1 MRLPGAGRKLL
12 PMKHRSPLFGCLLA
26 AYVAP
31 VAALSLQFDYSLDT
45 EGFFTPARRAV
56 LEAAGATLSTLVTDS
71 LSPITSGG
79 SNQFTAR
86 LTHPGTL
93 ATLSLPGFSVAADTL
108 QVFVGGNSTLGPDT
122 LGFGG
127 PGGFQ
132 VSGTAAFVANA
143 VARGQSG
150 PTSGALATEFA
161 PWGGVVVFNS
171 ALNWYAD
178 PDLSTVEAFAGH
190 DLFSVALHELGH
202 VLGLGVSASW
212 FRLVSGGV
220 FTGPAALAAFGNA
233 VPLTADGDHWAEGT
247 RSGGQEAAMDPTLQV
262 GTRKTFT
269 PLDVAALD
277 DIGWDI
283 EPPSPPPPNPV
294 EVPLPSAMLIA
305 LAFGLLCAARAALA
319 QTRTFANCQ
328 GSVESIS
335 SANSSPR
342 W

>member
-1 MRLPGAGRKLL
+1 MRLPETDRRLR
-12 PMKHRSPLFGCLLA
+12 PMKRHLPLLACLLA
-26 AYVAP
+26 ADVTP

-45 EGFFTPARRAV
+45 EGFFTPARRVA
-56 LEAAGATLSTLVTDS
+56 LEAAGSTLSTLLTDS
-71 LSPITSGG
+71 LSAITSDGID
-79 SNQFTAR
+79 QFTAR
-86 LTHPGTL
+86 VTHPGTL

-108 QVFVGGNSTLGPDT
+108 QVFVGGNATLGPDT

-143 VARGQSG
+143 VARGQRG
-150 PTSGALATEFA
+150 PTSGTLATEFA

-178 PDLSTVEAFAGH
+178 PDPSTVEAFAGH
-190 DLFSVALHELGH
+190 DLYSVALHELGH

-233 VPLTADGDHWAEGT
+233 VPLTAGGDHWAEGT
-247 RSGGQEAAMDPTLQV
+247 RSGGQEAAMDPTLQI
-262 GTRKTFT
+262 GTRKNFT

-277 DIGWDI
+277 DIGWDVQ
-283 EPPSPPPPNPV
+283 PPSSPQSPV
-294 EVPLPSAMLIA
+294 EVPLPPAMSIA
-305 LAFGLLCAARAALA
+305 LAFGLLCAARAALV

-328 GSVESIS
+328 GSLRSSS

>member
-1 MRLPGAGRKLL
+1 MRSKGTCRRPSKLRVL
-12 PMKHRSPLFGCLLA
+12 LLACLLVA
-26 AYVAP
+26 DVAP

-45 EGFFTPARRAV
+45 EGFFTPARRVV
-56 LEAAGATLSTLVTDS
+56 LEAAGSTLSTLVTDS
-71 LSPITSGG
+71 LSAITSSGI
-79 SNQFTAR
+79 NQFTAR

-93 ATLSLPGFSVAADTL
+93 ASLSLPGFSVAADTL
-108 QVFVGGNSTLGPDT
+108 HVFVGGNSTLGSAT

-132 VSGTAAFVANA
+132 VSGTAAFVSDA

-150 PTSGALATEFA
+150 PISGALATEFA

-171 ALNWYAD
+171 ALNWHAD
-178 PDLSTVEAFAGH
+178 SDPSTLEVFSGH
-190 DLFSVALHELGH
+190 DLYSVALHEIGH
-202 VLGLGVSASW
+202 VLGLGIADSW

-220 FTGPAALAAFGNA
+220 FTGPAAIAAFGNA

-283 EPPSPPPPNPV
+283 EPLSPPPPNPV

-328 GSVESIS
+328 GSVQSIS